1 MANQS
6 DALLHTEKCC
16 STIQQI
22 RYVCAKTNLM
32 FASDSPTYL
41 FRTSEQINIL
51 INAHYR
57 LKVCNQSYECGC
69 CMYTWPID
77 NLGFPCLKH
86 FSNLSCHES
95 FSSTCNVNKKQIGDC
110 EVR

>member
-57 LKVCNQSYECGC
+57 LKVCNQSYDVDAACIPGPL
-69 CMYTWPID
+69 TI
-77 NLGFPCLKH
+77 LGSLA
-86 FSNLSCHES
+86 
-95 FSSTCNVNKKQIGDC
+95 
-110 EVR
+110 